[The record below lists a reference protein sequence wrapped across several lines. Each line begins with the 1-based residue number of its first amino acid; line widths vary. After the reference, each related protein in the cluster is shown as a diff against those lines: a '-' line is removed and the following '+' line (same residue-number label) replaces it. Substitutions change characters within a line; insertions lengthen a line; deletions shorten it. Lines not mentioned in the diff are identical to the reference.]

1 MQPHPTNNKT
11 RTLAPDLNRGMTT
24 GMDRMD
30 VNAHLD
36 STGNGYG
43 TNQGLMRSMGEIMEP
58 AKLVWKLERKANG
71 KFNKNDK
78 LTLEQSAQTID
89 KRIHKDSESTQR
101 TKTTTIFRLPKA
113 DENDDGVLPN
123 ERREDQKWEKK
134 EKPDSADE
142 IAATSLTQP
151 ATENSTPSP
160 HSQRTIITLTS
171 DGHETLPENP
181 ATELDTNQ
189 YPIL

>member
-24 GMDRMD
+24 GMDCMD

-71 KFNKNDK
+71 NSIKTTNSPWSNQPK
-78 LTLEQSAQTID
+78 TID
-89 KRIHKDSESTQR
+89 KRIHKDSESTQEQ
-101 TKTTTIFRLPKA
+101 KTPPYFDSQKLMKMMMEFFQRK
-113 DENDDGVLPN
+113 E
-123 ERREDQKWEKK
+123 EDQKWEKK
-134 EKPDSADE
+134 EKPDSAGRDC
-142 IAATSLTQP
+142 SDQLTQP